1 MKHWY
6 KSKTLWIN
14 ALTVAGMVLQAM
26 SDKHIVDP
34 QYVIVTLAV
43 VNMFLRKI
51 TTSAIGK

>member
-14 ALTVAGMVLQAM
+14 AVTIVGMVIQAM
-26 SDKHIVDP
+26 ADKNIIEP
-34 QYVIVTLAV
+34 QYVAIALAV
-43 VNMFLRKI
+43 VNMALRKI